1 MKKLFIAL
9 TDYQLIN
16 YINLKLTIF
25 KDEHVDLIINNNKAS
40 KHDLAERLEQLEIF
54 DNIFVKGIQPFY
66 RY

>member
-40 KHDLAERLEQLEIF
+40 KQA
-54 DNIFVKGIQPFY
+54 
-66 RY
+66 